1 MQRSLEIREEIQL
14 NEGRMLVIESLE
26 GLSEIYE
33 KTGKLDVAL
42 DLDRQALKLKLD
54 SNTEWENRLEQKRHV
69 ARSHYNIGTIYYKK
83 RDYMRAY
90 ENIIESYKIR
100 DMLYLNENHPE
111 LFVTLNAL
119 ANIYE
124 KLNDWQKADHY
135 GKMADHMRLDLEVGN
150 PVRKVDLKN
159 FDLDER
165 YSSKRDEI
173 KRQEVFFTT
182 SPVPPASIPKF
193 VRSRTFTD
201 QLPLDDR

>member
-54 SNTEWENRLEQKRHV
+54 PNTEWENRLEQKRHV

-90 ENIIESYKIR
+90 ESILESYKIR

-124 KLNDWQKADHY
+124 KLNDWPKADHY

-150 PVRKVDLKN
+150 PIRKVDLKN

-165 YSSKRDEI
+165 YSSKRAEI
-173 KRQEVFFTT
+173 KRQEVFIT
-182 SPVPPASIPKF
+182 SPVPPVSIPKF
-193 VRSRTFTD
+193 ERSRTFTD